1 MLYKLFPNKLLL
13 KRKKKNYLGK
23 KEELLTFLITD
34 RDWPFMCLP
43 KISCPQTCSLLSPA
57 LSSGFLKTGSLS
69 HPLLIES
76 VASFPLAHYHIFI
89 NYNQPITFARL
100 LEFRQSI
107 LGAEKPGGIVLGFVS
122 RTKYRKHKVKIC
134 CQAFYL
140 FCILVAFSPL
150 EKK

>member
-34 RDWPFMCLP
+34 RDWPCMCLS

-100 LEFRQSI
+100 LAHCRWIF
-107 LGAEKPGGIVLGFVS
+107 
-122 RTKYRKHKVKIC
+122 
-134 CQAFYL
+134 FYQL
-140 FCILVAFSPL
+140 SHQLMGYTPI
-150 EKK
+150 